1 MTERSE
7 TKPEAADQDRADALR
22 YRLLRERGRC
32 DSKRGAGMVLG
43 GVLKADVAFRY
54 WLTAEA
60 LDAALDAAIAA
71 SGLDAKR
78 SV

>member
-1 MTERSE
+1 
-7 TKPEAADQDRADALR
+7 
-22 YRLLRERGRC
+22 
-32 DSKRGAGMVLG
+32 
-43 GVLKADVAFRY
+43 VAFRY